1 LLCPEL
7 RELQN
12 QILKIKAL
20 QFFLK
25 FYFSFQVVSKSSRVL
40 SRRSR

>member
-1 LLCPEL
+1 L

-12 QILKIKAL
+12 QILEIEAL

-25 FYFSFQVVSKSSRVL
+25 FYFSFQVLSKSSRVM